1 MQAASKRKRPAPAR
15 DLSTHEEISVNA
27 KGHPVGALVVVRG
40 GYVRKPHDPH
50 HRAPRPPLA
59 PSASAECT
67 ALPARQGACWQLGEG
82 VVTGEEAT
90 AACSPLP
97 PRPLRA
103 RHTPTSLLAT

>member
-1 MQAASKRKRPAPAR
+1 M
-15 DLSTHEEISVNA
+15 
-27 KGHPVGALVVVRG
+27 
-40 GYVRKPHDPH
+40 RKPHDPH

-59 PSASAECT
+59 PSASAACAACT

-103 RHTPTSLLAT
+103 RHTPTPLLAT